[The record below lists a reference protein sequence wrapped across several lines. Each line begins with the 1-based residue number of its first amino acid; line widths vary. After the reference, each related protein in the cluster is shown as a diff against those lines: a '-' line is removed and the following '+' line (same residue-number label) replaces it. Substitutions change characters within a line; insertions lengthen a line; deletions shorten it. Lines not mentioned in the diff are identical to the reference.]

1 MIGIAAVLLESS
13 WSLKVALS
21 LGTTWGRLVI
31 TMHEE
36 AVQWSI
42 TFLVVSI
49 IALRSRLSLIT
60 YLDGIDDLLHEFILL
75 YGGGR

>member
-1 MIGIAAVLLESS
+1 LIDFAAVLLESS

-21 LGTTWGRLVI
+21 FGTIWGRLVI
-31 TMHEE
+31 TLHEE

-49 IALRSRLSLIT
+49 IALRGLLSLIT

-75 YGGGR
+75 YGGR